1 MSEPNQSKKGLLK
14 KYFGQTSLY
23 EEVCEKLSMNRH
35 WPFDDY
41 GPFFELEF
49 VNPEFYSSV
58 VSLFFSAALITICTV
73 CTISDGFRI
82 PFFGLTHSDLSFV
95 PFILLPLYSFH
106 KIVNI
111 ITYWKERQ
119 LSIRKL
125 DNWYEFKI
133 GDNVVHEGDLSDLYI
148 RLEALQCT
156 NNCSYYRLVLNGYK
170 VEKYKLTSLSKRK
183 DALDRIGRMIARR
196 INLNYFD
203 SSDISNKNVIRH
215 VEAGQLRVEPKQ
227 PKQSNFMKRASMMA
241 DGFF

>member
-1 MSEPNQSKKGLLK
+1 MSDESR
-14 KYFGQTSLY
+14 T
-23 EEVCEKLSMNRH
+23 
-35 WPFDDY
+35 
-41 GPFFELEF
+41 ELEF

-133 GDNVVHEGDLSDLYI
+133 GDNVVHEGDLSLPVKNI
-148 RLEALQCT
+148 H
-156 NNCSYYRLVLNGYK
+156 YK
-170 VEKYKLTSLSKRK
+170 
-183 DALDRIGRMIARR
+183 
-196 INLNYFD
+196 
-203 SSDISNKNVIRH
+203 
-215 VEAGQLRVEPKQ
+215 
-227 PKQSNFMKRASMMA
+227 
-241 DGFF
+241 